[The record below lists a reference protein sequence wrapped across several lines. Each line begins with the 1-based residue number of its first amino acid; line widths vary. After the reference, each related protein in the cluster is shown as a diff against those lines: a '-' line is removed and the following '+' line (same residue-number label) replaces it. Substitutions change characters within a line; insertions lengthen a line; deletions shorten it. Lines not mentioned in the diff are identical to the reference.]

1 MTSAQHIKWTTIF
14 TIRRLDVR
22 LRIRNDES
30 VEKKMISIEQSD
42 ANKAMKQK
50 EKRINCS
57 IILGL
62 ISAYFVTLQVPELSQ
77 SGSSICTI
85 APPPPLLFHIL
96 YLVGWEY
103 LPVRCMGTN
112 GVTSHLPLA
121 LASHSL
127 LPLLASGIRGN
138 VVWPRR
144 SK

>member
-1 MTSAQHIKWTTIF
+1 
-14 TIRRLDVR
+14 
-22 LRIRNDES
+22 
-30 VEKKMISIEQSD
+30 MISIEQSD

-112 GVTSHLPLA
+112 GVTSPSSYSRITLSATTSCFWDKRERDLTPPFKVCLFVR
-121 LASHSL
+121 LSISWRL
-127 LPLLASGIRGN
+127 
-138 VVWPRR
+138 RR
-144 SK
+144 SYHCRPQKLINSQR